1 METIF
6 IIGGMGA
13 GKSTARKALVD
24 LGLPCIDFDEIGH
37 RALECPDVK
46 TALVRSFGDDVL
58 CGATVN
64 RTVLAQRA
72 FSDDKATATL
82 NAITLPCIWQLFEQR
97 INELEALGCPAVVV
111 ESSNFQGRDGGIVR
125 DGDIVMAIT
134 APEELRI
141 ARAVAAGWD
150 EDDVRQ
156 RIARQATDAER
167 TAMADVIFDNSGSP
181 AELRQAVQDWWRQR
195 SAHMQ

>member
-58 CGATVN
+58 CDTAVN
-64 RTVLAQRA
+64 RAVLAQRA

-82 NAITLPCIWQLFEQR
+82 NSITLPRIWQLFEQR

-156 RIARQATDAER
+156 RIARQATYAKR

>member
-13 GKSTARKALVD
+13 GKSTARRALVD
-24 LGLPCIDFDEIGH
+24 LGLSCIDFDEIGH

-46 TALVRSFGDDVL
+46 TELARSFGNDVL
-58 CGATVN
+58 CGEAVD
-64 RTVLAQRA
+64 RAILAQRA
-72 FSDDKATATL
+72 FVDDEATATL
-82 NAITLPCIWQLFEQR
+82 NAITLPRIWQLFEQR
-97 INELEALGCPAVVV
+97 IGELEAYGCPAVVV
-111 ESSNFQGRDGGIVR
+111 ESSNFQGRDGHIVR
-125 DGDIVMAIT
+125 DGDVIMAIT

-141 ARAVAAGWD
+141 ARAIAAGWD
-150 EDDVRQ
+150 ENDVRQ

-167 TAMADVIFDNSGSP
+167 SALADVTFDNSGSP
-181 AELRQAVQDWWRQR
+181 AELRQAVQDWWRER